1 MAQPKFRHPNHSNI
15 NSRSSTLNPLGN
27 HCLRDTSLD
36 QGLFL
41 ALTLLSRPSKAT
53 PHVDICPLSLVF
65 LPSTSRPSQVSCS
78 HINKMA
84 ISPGLTYPKAT
95 RLHRAMYPNSTLR

>member
-1 MAQPKFRHPNHSNI
+1 MAQPKLLHPNHS
-15 NSRSSTLNPLGN
+15 SRSSHSTTLN

-41 ALTLLSRPSKAT
+41 ALTLLTQPSKPT
-53 PHVDICPLSLVF
+53 HMDICPLSLAF
-65 LPSTSRPSQVSCS
+65 LPSTSRHSQVSYS

-84 ISPGLTYPKAT
+84 ISPGHRCPKAT
-95 RLHRAMYPNSTLR
+95 RLHRAMYPSSTLR